1 LCRSQQGGDEAT
13 KEAICDADIE
23 FLGCFF
29 TAASVPSQ
37 QGSGREKDGFINQS
51 QVSTIGIHWFLQVTF
66 NEFWT
71 FFEALVCFSFEA
83 SFDLEMLRPR

>member
-1 LCRSQQGGDEAT
+1 MLTSNFWDVSSLQ
-13 KEAICDADIE
+13 
-23 FLGCFF
+23 L
-29 TAASVPSQ
+29 PSQ